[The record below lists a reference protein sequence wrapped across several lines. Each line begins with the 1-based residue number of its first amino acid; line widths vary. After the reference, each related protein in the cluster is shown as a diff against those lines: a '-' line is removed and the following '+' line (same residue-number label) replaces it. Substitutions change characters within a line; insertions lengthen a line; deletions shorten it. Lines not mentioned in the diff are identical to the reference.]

1 MKMKQLK
8 PLIITAIVCL
18 VLGLGTWAA
27 LTFIPDAAEEE
38 SPTVTPS
45 GSSIYIVNK
54 SANMVESINITPDK
68 GRDFNMIYS
77 IDSTGQQVA
86 ELTGEG
92 EEFNYDDSAMYTLAG
107 YVSIL
112 VAIEEIDNPEGR
124 DKEFGFNNPRRKL
137 KINFTDGEKIELLL
151 GADAPSGDG
160 VYIKRVDN
168 KRVFLIG
175 GSTTDML
182 MKSQIDYRDI
192 TMYDEYTS
200 VEMINEVSI
209 ERKGQ
214 DTITVA
220 RKADAEPITEENPT
234 APQYEVIEPDY
245 LDADNDAVNNKL
257 FTPLIAIK
265 AASHVEDYP
274 KDLGKYGLNNPT
286 VVKFKDKY
294 GDSHTLKIGKAIDNG
309 GNYIMCDDVPSVLLT
324 EEAVPFL
331 NVKHTD
337 FVMELLWLYNMK
349 DVSSILYNL
358 PNGEKHTLNFTQSGD
373 AISATLDGK
382 KISNENA
389 VNLYMHTIQ
398 FTIQGA
404 IAGASYGNAECNMM
418 MTLKDGTATSF
429 ALMPMNER
437 QYAASVDGKAPM
449 YYVSA
454 SQVKALYDAFAIIA
468 SGGTVP
474 SIF

>member
-8 PLIITAIVCL
+8 PLIITAIVCII
-18 VLGLGTWAA
+18 LGLGTWAA
-27 LTFIPDAAEEE
+27 ITFIPELTEEE
-38 SPTVTPS
+38 TPVATPS

-54 SANMVESINITPDK
+54 SANMVESINITPDE

-77 IDSTGQQVA
+77 IDKTGKQVA
-86 ELTGEG
+86 KLTGEG
-92 EEFNYDDSAMYTLAG
+92 EEFNYDGEAMYTLAG
-107 YVSIL
+107 FVSIL
-112 VAIEEIDNPEGR
+112 VAIDEIAEPEGR

-137 KINFTDGEKIELLL
+137 KINFSDGEKIELVL
-151 GADAPSGDG
+151 GADAPSGEG
-160 VYIKRVDN
+160 VYIKRSDTKKVY
-168 KRVFLIG
+168 LIG

-182 MKSQIDYRDI
+182 MKSQLDYRDI
-192 TMYDEYTS
+192 TMYEKYES
-200 VEMINEVSI
+200 VEMIKKVTI
-209 ERKGQ
+209 ERKGM

-220 RKADAEPITEENPT
+220 RKENAEPITEENPT
-234 APQYEVIEPDY
+234 APQYEITSPDNM
-245 LDADNDAVNNKL
+245 DGDNNAVESKL

-286 VVKFKDKY
+286 IVKFEDKY
-294 GDSHTLKIGKAIDNG
+294 GDSHTLKIGRATDNG

-324 EEAVPFL
+324 EETVPFL

-337 FVMELLWLYNMK
+337 FVMELLWLHNMQ
-349 DVSSILYNL
+349 DVSEVKYTLS
-358 PNGEKHTLNFTQSGD
+358 NGAAHTLKFARVGD
-373 AISATLDGK
+373 AITAMYDGK
-382 KISNENA
+382 AISNENA

-404 IAGASYGNAECNMM
+404 VGDVGYAAPECSISMILN
-418 MTLKDGTATSF
+418 DGTLTTME
-429 ALMPMNER
+429 LMPMNER
-437 QYAASVDGKAPM
+437 QYAVSIDGKKPM
-449 YYVSA
+449 YYVSIA
-454 SQVKALYDAFAIIA
+454 QVKALSDAFEIIA